1 MTGHLFRE
9 WKGALF
15 ERDDFMWT
23 DLKGWDVA
31 GADNEERAGLFQRD
45 EYGKG
50 EICLPYRFFQG
61 RPADSDSGNMNKK
74 LPLVVF
80 LHGADAIGNDNESQ
94 LLLHD
99 VGTVFA
105 DRAWQEK
112 HPCHIV
118 APQYDR
124 GMHWANLEMREVLQ
138 SFVEYAADFLKADRQ
153 RIYIYGYSA
162 GAIGIFSLLK
172 KYTAYYAAAV
182 PVCGS
187 SSGEEL
193 EKLARTPLWMFHAAD
208 DPIVSAGKLKMSFGR
223 LEHLGSHALAERLKN
238 LEGAQVH
245 YTEYKEG
252 EMMEK
257 YGLHPHCAWVLM
269 GRNEKVKEW
278 MFSKRLYF

>member
-1 MTGHLFRE
+1 
-9 WKGALF
+9 
-15 ERDDFMWT
+15 MWT

-31 GADNEERAGLFQRD
+31 GEENAARAAQFLRD

-50 EICLPYRFFQG
+50 AVCLPYRYFKG
-61 RPADSDSGNMNKK
+61 TSASGQSGINGNESGDKEP

-80 LHGADAIGNDNESQ
+80 LHGADAIGSDNESQ

-105 DRAWQEK
+105 ERTWQEK

-124 GMHWANLEMREVLQ
+124 GMHWANPVMTGVLQ
-138 SFVEYAADFLKADRQ
+138 SFVEYAADFLKADKS

-172 KYTAYYAAAV
+172 KYPGYYAAAI

-187 SSGEEL
+187 TSEKEL
-193 EKLARTPLWMFHAAD
+193 EHLTKTPLWMFHAAD
-208 DPIVSAGKLKMSFGR
+208 DPIVSAGTLKMSFGKSV
-223 LEHLGSHALAERLKN
+223 HLGSHVLMARLQN
-238 LEGAQVH
+238 MEGAEVH
-245 YTEYKEG
+245 YTEYPEG

-257 YGLHPHCAWVLM
+257 YGLHPHCSWVLM
-269 GRNEKVKEW
+269 GRDEAVKEW
-278 MFSKRLYF
+278 MFSKQ

>member
-1 MTGHLFRE
+1 
-9 WKGALF
+9 
-15 ERDDFMWT
+15 MWT

-31 GADNEERAGLFQRD
+31 GVENAARAAQFLRD

-50 EICLPYRFFQG
+50 TICLPYRYFKG
-61 RPADSDSGNMNKK
+61 KPAYKISGTTIPEEAEKES

-99 VGTVFA
+99 VGSVFA

-124 GMHWANLEMREVLQ
+124 GMHWANPVMTGVLQ
-138 SFVEYAADFLKADRQ
+138 SFVEFVADFIMADRS

-172 KYTAYYAAAV
+172 KNPGYYAAAI
-182 PVCGS
+182 PICGS
-187 SSGEEL
+187 TSGENLKQL
-193 EKLARTPLWMFHAAD
+193 EKTPLWMFHAAD
-208 DPIVSAGKLKMSFGR
+208 DPIVSAGASKMSFGR
-223 LEHLGSHALAERLKN
+223 LEHLGSHVLVERLQKI
-238 LEGAQVH
+238 EEAEVH
-245 YTEYKEG
+245 YTEYPEG

-257 YGLHPHCAWVLM
+257 YGLHPHCSWVLR
-269 GRNEKVKEW
+269 GRDETAKEW
-278 MFSKRLYF
+278 MFSKHL